1 MKIDLFDPRV
11 GQAILHVKETHNIKT
26 AKELEKLFEKVYHC
40 KIVSTDAPMHT
51 KGYMEI
57 SEDKYQTWFLIQF
70 GGETNE

>member
-11 GQAILHVKETHNIKT
+11 DQAILHVKETHNIKT
-26 AKELEKLFEKVYHC
+26 AKELEELFEKVYHC
-40 KIVSTDAPMHT
+40 KIVSADAPMHT